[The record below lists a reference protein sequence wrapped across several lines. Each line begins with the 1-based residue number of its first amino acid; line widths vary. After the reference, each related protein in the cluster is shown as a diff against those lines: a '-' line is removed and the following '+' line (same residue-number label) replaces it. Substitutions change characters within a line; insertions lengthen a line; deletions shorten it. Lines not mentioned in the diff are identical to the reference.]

1 MPYGDWINELP
12 TGFFLVVHIA
22 AFALG
27 AGFAWLA
34 FKRELALLGTA
45 FSLFA
50 AAELVYMTYHLDWTV
65 FLFAHTIA
73 EVLDLT
79 AFVLVFAAR
88 RLLGRPPARARGEP
102 RDAQVPPP
110 GRRSRRARSRRAAAA
125 RATQRAGGHDR
136 GRRWPRATASTRRRS
151 RSRPARRVTWTNDDN
166 FTHTV
171 QVDGQEDHK
180 VGQGESVSITFDKP
194 GTYHYVCTLHSQDM
208 DGEVIVK

>member
-1 MPYGDWINELP
+1 VPYGDWINELP

-34 FKRELALLGTA
+34 FKRELTLLGSA

-79 AFVLVFAAR
+79 AFVLVFAA
-88 RLLGRPPARARGEP
+88 A
-102 RDAQVPPP
+102 VY
-110 GRRSRRARSRRAAAA
+110 
-125 RATQRAGGHDR
+125 
-136 GRRWPRATASTRRRS
+136 STVR
-151 RSRPARRVTWTNDDN
+151 RPALETTR
-166 FTHTV
+166 
-171 QVDGQEDHK
+171 
-180 VGQGESVSITFDKP
+180 P
-194 GTYHYVCTLHSQDM
+194 
-208 DGEVIVK
+208 